1 LNTYVAQLCVFT
13 NNLNKETF
21 DQDYII
27 LKKWTALKMIKEQL
41 KPLFYVTKELKS
53 NINLKNSDYKAF
65 YRQLGKLLPV
75 FEYIL
80 NYFKKLKQKL
90 KA

>member
-1 LNTYVAQLCVFT
+1 
-13 NNLNKETF
+13 
-21 DQDYII
+21 
-27 LKKWTALKMIKEQL
+27 MIKEQL

-53 NINLKNSDYKAF
+53 NTNLKNSDYKAS